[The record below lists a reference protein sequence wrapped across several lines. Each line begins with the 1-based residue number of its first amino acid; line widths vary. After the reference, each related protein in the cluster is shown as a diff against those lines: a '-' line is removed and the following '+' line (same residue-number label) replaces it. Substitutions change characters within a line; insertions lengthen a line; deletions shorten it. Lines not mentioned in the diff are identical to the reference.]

1 MNRMPSSFVPLSL
14 FRLAGLGVVAIALG
28 CGAEPDPVLQGPQGT
43 GQPEEPGPLGSI
55 LGDVTTET
63 PFVLAGTEVEL
74 VWSLGAEATVTVS
87 PAPARME
94 EATPN
99 RQAHAVV
106 IPKETTTYT
115 VTATNAR
122 NSASKSV
129 VVTVLPGVA
138 TDIVVSH
145 VVCDAARGK
154 LVASVPSADPKLG
167 NRLAVIDPTTGAVD
181 RSIPIGSEPGQMALS
196 DDGTALWVAIDGASS
211 FRKVDMRSDTPGPL
225 VPLPTDSDG
234 VYYVEQM
241 LALEGSTS
249 AVAITYGVKNR
260 SPSRAGTA
268 VFDDGVARAKTLRG
282 REGSFL
288 ARGSGANELI
298 GRASVPGSGYGIA
311 RFVVDATGIVMGP
324 TPTKELGVSELVRVE
339 RVGNRL
345 LFANGQAYDAVTFD
359 PLGTYSLT
367 YGKAVAA
374 DTSSG
379 TVYRASESGAIRS
392 FDIETFTAKGN
403 WAVSKVDFSQIVPC
417 GDGLALVATRR
428 RMLEKTFLPR
438 LWVVPKAGVR

>member
-14 FRLAGLGVVAIALG
+14 FRLAGLGVLVVALG
-28 CGAEPDPVLQGPQGT
+28 CGSDDPIIQGPQGT
-43 GQPEEPGPLGSI
+43 GQPEDPGPLGSI

-167 NRLAVIDPTTGAVD
+167 NRLAVVDPTTGAVD

-211 FRKVDMRSDTPGPL
+211 FRKVDMRSDTAGPL
-225 VPLPTDSDG
+225 VPLPNDAGG
-234 VYYVEQM
+234 VLYVEQM
-241 LALEGSTS
+241 LALQGSTS
-249 AVAITYGVKNR
+249 RV
-260 SPSRAGTA
+260 GTT
-268 VFDDGVARAKTLRG
+268 VFDDGVARTKSLRS
-282 REGSFL
+282 REGGFL
-288 ARGSGANELI
+288 ARGSGPNELI
-298 GRASVPGSGYGIA
+298 GRASAPVSGGYGLA
-311 RFVVDATGIVMGP
+311 RFVVDATGIVVGP